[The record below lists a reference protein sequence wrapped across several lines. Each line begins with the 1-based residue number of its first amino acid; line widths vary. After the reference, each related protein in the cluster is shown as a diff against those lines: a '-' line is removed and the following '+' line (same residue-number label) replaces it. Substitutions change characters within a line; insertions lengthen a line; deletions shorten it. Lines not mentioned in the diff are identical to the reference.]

1 MAAHLPEDWKH
12 KRVAVHF
19 EKGDGGL
26 QGRLISDSGN
36 ALTIE
41 AIDDQDVERI
51 FVPWPSI
58 RFVYL
63 LGVYDRSESQSGR
76 A

>member
-1 MAAHLPEDWKH
+1 MAAHLPEDWIS
-12 KRVAVHF
+12 KRVAVYLEGVHL
-19 EKGDGGL
+19 E
-26 QGRLISDSGN
+26 GRLISDSGN

-41 AIDDQDVERI
+41 AIDDRVVERI

-63 LGVYDRSESQSGR
+63 LAGPDKSGSQSGR

>member
-1 MAAHLPEDWKH
+1 
-12 KRVAVHF
+12 VAVYLEGVHL
-19 EKGDGGL
+19 E
-26 QGRLISDSGN
+26 GRLLSDSGN
-36 ALTIE
+36 VLI
-41 AIDDQDVERI
+41 IDSFDGQDVERI

>member
-1 MAAHLPEDWKH
+1 MAAHLPEDWIS
-12 KRVAVHF
+12 KRVAVYLEGVHL
-19 EKGDGGL
+19 E
-26 QGRLISDSGN
+26 GRLISDSGN

-58 RFVYL
+58 RYVEL
-63 LGVYDRSESQSGR
+63 LWEPASSESQFGR

>member
-1 MAAHLPEDWKH
+1 MAAHLPEDWIS
-12 KRVAVHF
+12 KRVAVYLEGVHL
-19 EKGDGGL
+19 E
-26 QGRLISDSGN
+26 GRLISDSGN

-41 AIDDQDVERI
+41 AIDDRDVERI

-58 RFVYL
+58 RYVEL
-63 LGVYDRSESQSGR
+63 LWEPASSESQSGM

>member
-12 KRVAVHF
+12 KRVAVYLEGVHL
-19 EKGDGGL
+19 E
-26 QGRLISDSGN
+26 GRLLSDSGN

-58 RFVYL
+58 RYVEL
-63 LGVYDRSESQSGR
+63 LWEPASSESQSGR

>member
-19 EKGDGGL
+19 EKGDEGL

-41 AIDDQDVERI
+41 AIDDRNVERI

-58 RFVYL
+58 RYVEL
-63 LGVYDRSESQSGR
+63 LWEPAGSESQSGR